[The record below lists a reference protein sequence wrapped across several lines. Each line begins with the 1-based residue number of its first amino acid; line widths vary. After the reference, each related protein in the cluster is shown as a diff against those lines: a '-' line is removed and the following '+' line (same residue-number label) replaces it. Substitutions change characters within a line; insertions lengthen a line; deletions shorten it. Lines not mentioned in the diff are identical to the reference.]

1 MERYKET
8 DQRIIIGSIAG
19 LFERKHLVNV
29 FDESQLV
36 AILDDGSLHDGRQV
50 VCQKSEYTI
59 VGQSLP
65 ATTSIGS
72 YTLIYET
79 SDGEWICS
87 DCATDHELV
96 VDGHLYQEGR
106 HDCDHCGTTIY
117 GSYEEQSEEQ
127 SEEELNAQFFGRSM
141 KTPRTGGAQ

>member
-1 MERYKET
+1 MERYKPT

-50 VCQKSEYTI
+50 VAQKGQYTI
-59 VGQSLP
+59 VGEPLP
-65 ATTSIGS
+65 AVTSIGS

-79 SDGEWICS
+79 SDGEWVCS
-87 DCATDHELV
+87 ECATDHELV
-96 VDGHLYQEGR
+96 VDGHLYQVGR
-106 HDCDHCGTTIY
+106 HACDHCHDVVY
-117 GSYEEQSEEQ
+117 GSYTEPSEY
-127 SEEELNAQFFGRSM
+127 
-141 KTPRTGGAQ
+141 GGDE